1 MQPHR
6 CAPVMTSSSNLL
18 RGKRRLSA
26 AGLLLALLAI
36 VLTAC
41 GGSSDGGSAA
51 ASGGTTLQD
60 VKDKGVLTIG
70 TEGTYPPFDFHQNG
84 NGDLTGYDVDIA
96 KAVAAKLGVKAQFE
110 ETQWDAMFA
119 GLDAG
124 RFDMIADQVSI
135 TPERQADY
143 QFSTPYTVSP
153 GVVVTKADDDSI
165 SSFTDL
171 KGKTTAQSL
180 TSNWYDMAKK
190 DGADVQNVEGWAQAV
205 TLLKQGR
212 VDATVNDKLTY
223 LDWQKSQGDTSL
235 KIAATST
242 DEAHNAFTFRPG
254 SDSLVKAV
262 DQALAQL
269 SKDGTLAQI
278 SQKYFGEDVSH

>member
-1 MQPHR
+1 
-6 CAPVMTSSSNLL
+6 MTPTSHLL
-18 RGKRRLSA
+18 PSKRRVSA
-26 AGLLLALLAI
+26 AGLVLALLAL

-41 GGSSDGGSAA
+41 GGGGSSDNGSSKA
-51 ASGGTTLQD
+51 GGTTLQD

-84 NGDLTGYDVDIA
+84 NGDLTGYDVEIA
-96 KAVAAKLGVKAQFE
+96 RAVAAKLGVKAQFE

-143 QFSTPYTVSP
+143 EFSTPYTVSP
-153 GVVVTKADDDSI
+153 GVIVTKKDDTSI
-165 SSFTDL
+165 SSFADL

-180 TSNWYDMAKK
+180 TSNWYEMAKK
-190 DGADVQNVEGWAQAV
+190 AGANVQNVEGWAQAV

-235 KIAATST
+235 KIAVTSS

-254 SDSLVKAV
+254 SDSLAKAV
-262 DQALAQL
+262 DQALAEL
-269 SKDGTLAQI
+269 RKDGTLAKI

>member
-1 MQPHR
+1 MNSHR
-6 CAPVMTSSSNLL
+6 FSS
-18 RGKRRLSA
+18 KRRASA
-26 AGLLLALLAI
+26 AGLVLATLLAL

-41 GGSSDGGSAA
+41 GGGSSSGSGSSSQA
-51 ASGGTTLQD
+51 GGTTLKD
-60 VKDKGVLTIG
+60 VQNKGVLTIG

-96 KAVAAKLGVKAQFE
+96 KAVAAKLGVKPQFE

-153 GVVVTKADDDSI
+153 GVIVTKKDDTSI
-165 SSFTDL
+165 SSFADL

-180 TSNWYDMAKK
+180 TSNWYEMAKK
-190 DGADVQNVEGWAQAV
+190 AGANVQNVEGWAQAV

-235 KIAATST
+235 KIAVTSS

-254 SDSLVKAV
+254 SDSLAKAV
-262 DQALAQL
+262 DQALAEL
-269 SKDGTLAQI
+269 RKDGTLAKI

>member
-1 MQPHR
+1 MNSHR
-6 CAPVMTSSSNLL
+6 FSS
-18 RGKRRLSA
+18 KRRASA
-26 AGLLLALLAI
+26 AGLVLATLLAL

-41 GGSSDGGSAA
+41 GGGSSSGSGSSSQA
-51 ASGGTTLQD
+51 GGTTLKD
-60 VKDKGVLTIG
+60 VQDKGVLTIG

-96 KAVAAKLGVKAQFE
+96 KAVAAKLGVKPQFE

-153 GVVVTKADDDSI
+153 GVIVTTSDDNSI
-165 SSFTDL
+165 SSFADL

-190 DGADVQNVEGWAQAV
+190 AGANVQNVEGWAQAV

-212 VDATVNDKLTY
+212 VDATVNDKLTF
-223 LDWQKSQGDTSL
+223 LDWQKSQGDNSL

-242 DEAHNAFTFRPG
+242 DVAHNAFAFRPG
-254 SDSLVKAV
+254 SETLVKAV

-269 SKDGTLAQI
+269 RQDGTLAKI
-278 SQKYFGEDVSH
+278 SQKYFGQDVSH

>member
-1 MQPHR
+1 
-6 CAPVMTSSSNLL
+6 MTSHPLSS
-18 RGKRRLSA
+18 KRRVSA
-26 AGLLLALLAI
+26 AGLVLALLAL

-41 GGSSDGGSAA
+41 GGGSSSNGGSGSQA
-51 ASGGTTLQD
+51 GGTTLKD
-60 VKDKGVLTIG
+60 VQDKGVLTIG

-153 GVVVTKADDDSI
+153 GVVVTTSDDSSI
-165 SSFTDL
+165 SSFADL

-190 DGADVQNVEGWAQAV
+190 AGANVQNVEGWAQAV

-212 VDATVNDKLTY
+212 VDATVNDKLTF
-223 LDWQKSQGDTSL
+223 LDWQKSQGDNSL

-242 DEAHNAFTFRPG
+242 DVAHNAFAFRPG
-254 SDSLVKAV
+254 SETLVKAV

-269 SKDGTLAQI
+269 RQDGTLAKI
-278 SQKYFGEDVSH
+278 SQKYFGQDVSH